1 MKLFFLSLIKKI
13 KAIARAWLNRMRY
26 GGTHQEM
33 TPCQA
38 RPTPLAIIYKSEYQY
53 LGLCILERPDIETG
67 GQLFGH
73 WTSCGTPVI
82 SYVIGP
88 GPNALHKNAFFRQDI
103 DYLELVGQ
111 LLHDRFGLHHIGEW
125 HSHHRLG
132 LDSPSSYD
140 IKTMTTCV
148 KRRKLGQSLLLIG
161 TCEDDSAS
169 VRPFVCDEERC
180 VGLGF
185 DVIDSASPV
194 RAEID
199 RALEDLLIHPS
210 FYSRNKTAP
219 HKTKKN
225 YG

>member
-1 MKLFFLSLIKKI
+1 MKHFFLSLLKKV
-13 KAIARAWLNRMRY
+13 KAITRAWLNGMRH
-26 GGTHQEM
+26 GGTPQEM
-33 TPCQA
+33 TSYQA
-38 RPTPLAIIYKSEYQY
+38 EPTPLAIIYKSEYQY
-53 LGLCILERPDIETG
+53 LGLCILERPNIETG

-88 GPNALHKNAFFRQDI
+88 GPNALHKNAFFKQDI
-103 DYLELVGQ
+103 DYLENVGQ
-111 LLHDRFGLHHIGEW
+111 ILHDRFGLHHIGEW

-148 KRRKLGQSLLLIG
+148 KRRQLGRSLLLIG

-169 VRPFVCDEERC
+169 VQPFVCDDVRC
-180 VGLGF
+180 AALDF

-199 RALEDLLIHPS
+199 RVLESFLIHPS
-210 FYSRNKTAP
+210 FYSKKKLRNT
-219 HKTKKN
+219 
-225 YG
+225 